1 MQIRPANL
9 WADVR
14 LALRSWRKS
23 PAFAAIAIASIGLGI
38 GANAAIFTLVDQVLL
53 RTLPVKNSHELVQV
67 TFTGSRYGNNWGDG
81 SELSHPV
88 YKEIRD
94 NNQAFADVFARFGTA
109 FHIGANGRTER
120 VNGEL
125 VSGSYF
131 PTLGVG
137 AAIGR
142 TIGDDDDRTPRAH
155 PVAVLSHGYWKSRFG
170 GDASVVGSTI
180 TVNGHPYTVIGVAR
194 QGFDGVEVG
203 RQTQVFVPLMMKPM
217 ITPTWN
223 ALDERLWRWVRVFA
237 RLRPGVTNEQAR
249 ASLEPFFKTVL
260 ERDLAD
266 KNFGSASAASR
277 KRYSENRLVL
287 ADASQG
293 RSGLRRSLTTP
304 LWLLMA
310 TAAGVLIIACANI
323 ANLLLARGASR
334 QREIAVRLA
343 LGATRMRIVTQLL
356 VESVM
361 LALAGGLLGLA
372 IAAAAAPV
380 VLGFFVNPDV
390 PQPISTSP
398 DWRILAFTA
407 GVAICT
413 GVLFGMAPAFQSS
426 RLNVGPTLKDQ
437 ATNVLGGQ
445 GRVRKA
451 LVAAQIAISLLLLIG
466 AALFIRT
473 LDNLLSVDIG
483 FQSSRLLSFSI
494 DPSLNG
500 YDPPRLR
507 QFARTLLERLNHQP
521 GVDAAGLATIR
532 LLEGNQW
539 NSSMTIQGYQPKP
552 DENTAIWC
560 NAISPN
566 YFKAM
571 GIPLL
576 AGRDFNERDER
587 TVDAAEGESDFRV
600 AIVNERFARHYFGDA
615 NPIGRR
621 IGFGIDPT
629 TPTPIEIVGVVRD
642 SKYTDVRD
650 DVQRQAFFPYL
661 EFSRPN
667 AFTVYLQTTRPAET
681 MFNMVRQTVASLDAN
696 IPIHGTRTLER
707 QVQLSLSRERLV
719 ATMTATFGTLATL
732 LAVIGLYGV
741 MSYTVA
747 RRTREI
753 GVRVALGATSSNIS
767 WLVIKEVLVIAAIG
781 IVIALP
787 AAWWLGRY
795 VATQLYG
802 VKPGDPLTIAAAI
815 ALLLLVALAAGMIP
829 SARAARLSPTVAL
842 RQD

>member
-1 MQIRPANL
+1 MNNRFANL
-9 WADVR
+9 RADVR

-23 PAFAAIAIASIGLGI
+23 PTFAIIAILSIGLGI

-53 RTLPVKNSHELVQV
+53 RALPVKSAHELVQV

-81 SELSHPV
+81 SELSYPV
-88 YKEIRD
+88 YKEIRE
-94 NNQAFADVFARFGTA
+94 NNQVFTDVFARFGTA
-109 FHIGANGRTER
+109 FHIGAGGRTER
-120 VNGEL
+120 VAGEL

-137 AAIGR
+137 AAVGR
-142 TIGDDDDRTPRAH
+142 TISEDDDRTQGAH
-155 PVAVLSHGYWKSRFG
+155 PVAVLSYGYWKSRFN
-170 GDASVVGSTI
+170 GDGAVVGSTI
-180 TVNGHPYTVIGVAR
+180 IVNGHPYTVIGVAR
-194 QGFDGVEVG
+194 QGFDGIEVG
-203 RQTQVFVPLMMKPM
+203 RQTQVFVPLMMKPL

-237 RLRPGVTNEQAR
+237 RLTPGVNREQAR
-249 ASLEPFFKTVL
+249 VALEPFFKTVL

-266 KNFGSASAASR
+266 KNFGSASATAR
-277 KRYSENRLVL
+277 KRYADNRLAL
-287 ADASQG
+287 PDASQG

-310 TAAGVLIIACANI
+310 TAAGVLLIACANI

-343 LGATRMRIVTQLL
+343 LGATRARIVTQLL
-356 VESVM
+356 VESLM

-372 IAAAAAPV
+372 IAAATAPI
-380 VLGFFVNPDV
+380 VLGFFVSPDA

-398 DWRILAFTA
+398 DWRILAFT
-407 GVAICT
+407 GGIAILT
-413 GVLFGMAPAFQSS
+413 GILFGIAPAFRSS
-426 RLNVGPTLKDQ
+426 RVSVGPTLKDQ

-451 LVAAQIAISLLLLIG
+451 LVAAQIAISLLLLVG

-473 LDNLLSVDIG
+473 LDNLLAVDIG
-483 FQSSRLLSFSI
+483 FESSRLLSFSI

-507 QFARTLLERLNHQP
+507 LFVKTLLERLNRMP
-521 GVDAAGLATIR
+521 GVDAAGVATIR

-539 NSSMTIQGYQPKP
+539 NTSMTVQGYQPKP
-552 DENTAIWC
+552 DENSPIWC
-560 NAISPN
+560 NSISPG

-571 GIPLL
+571 GIPIL
-576 AGRDFNERDER
+576 AGRDFNERDEI
-587 TVDAAEGESDFRV
+587 TVAPPPGSPDFRV
-600 AIVNERFARHYFGDA
+600 AIVNERFARYFFGDSNA
-615 NPIGRR
+615 IGRR
-621 IGFGIDPT
+621 IGFGADPNT
-629 TPTPIEIVGVVRD
+629 STPIEIVAVVRD

-650 DVQRQAFFPYL
+650 EVQRQVFFPFL
-661 EFSRPN
+661 EASRPN
-667 AFTVYLQTTRPAET
+667 AFTVYLRTTRPADT
-681 MFNMVRQTVASLDAN
+681 MFNMVRQTVTGLDAN

-767 WLVIKEVLVIAAIG
+767 WLVIREVLVIAAAG
-781 IVIALP
+781 ILVALP

-795 VATQLYG
+795 VSTQLYG
-802 VKPGDPLTIAAAI
+802 VTPGDPLTIVTAV
-815 ALLLLVALAAGMIP
+815 ALLLLVALAAGVIP